1 MLSYSPPWHHLT
13 QPLALLTLT
22 SSFPSYSVFRNGDER
37 FRGARVLLPRRIMAS
52 WEHVLELVTEKAEL
66 YTPAKRQV
74 TQDVRRDG
82 NLTLYYSYSYMYSS
96 LSSLSL
102 SLSISS
108 LSLSCLPP
116 FFLPPSLTSSLPP
129 QALYTGWQDDACSK

>member
-1 MLSYSPPWHHLT
+1 MSSCSPPQRHLT

-22 SSFPSYSVFRNGDER
+22 SSFPSHSVFRNGDER

-74 TQDVRRDG
+74 TQGMRRDG
-82 NLTLYYSYSYMYSS
+82 TVTLYYSCMY
-96 LSSLSL
+96 
-102 SLSISS
+102 
-108 LSLSCLPP
+108 
-116 FFLPPSLTSSLPP
+116 
-129 QALYTGWQDDACSK
+129 